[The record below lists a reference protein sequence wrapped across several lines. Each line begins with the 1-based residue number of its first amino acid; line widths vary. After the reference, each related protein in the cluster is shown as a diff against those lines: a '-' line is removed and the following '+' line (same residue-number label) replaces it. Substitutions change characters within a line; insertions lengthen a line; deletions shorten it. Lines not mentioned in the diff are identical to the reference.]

1 MSDQDRPVGANG
13 TTAGPGVPPAAPTEL
28 SAPSAPAAPTE
39 PSAPFAAADD
49 DGSATQAGPPL
60 VPADPAAY
68 DTERSAAARKRG
80 LSTPYVPGGRDPEL
94 AKTERDERRLLRWLL
109 IMVIVIVLAGFV
121 LGMAAALLGLN
132 GLVGIPD

>member
-1 MSDQDRPVGANG
+1 MSDEDRRVGG
-13 TTAGPGVPPAAPTEL
+13 DGTAGRPAIPPP
-28 SAPSAPAAPTE
+28 SAPSEPAE
-39 PSAPFAAADD
+39 PSEPSEPFATGDEP
-49 DGSATQAGPPL
+49 ATEAGPPP

-68 DTERSAAARKRG
+68 DSERNAAARKRG

-94 AKTERDERRLLRWLL
+94 AKTEQDERRLLRWLV
-109 IMVIVIVLAGFV
+109 IMVVVIVLAGFV